1 MHGPMN
7 VKLFSDFVPGRWTF
21 KILNYSMRSN
31 FHKATKERADQ
42 LGHIS
47 SKKLVCDSF
56 ERPLEIE
63 IDFYLHSTCRI

>member
-1 MHGPMN
+1 
-7 VKLFSDFVPGRWTF
+7 
-21 KILNYSMRSN
+21 MRSN

-63 IDFYLHSTCRI
+63 IDFYLHSTCRIWNTWSILYAHLMLFQMLIFVF